1 MTDPADTLAQVRAAS
16 LDTIS
21 KAAKAEF
28 LRERGWRPE
37 GGGKTKKW
45 RSPGGILASSA
56 SVACRLQVLADEA
69 EA

>member
-45 RSPGGILASSA
+45 
-56 SVACRLQVLADEA
+56 
-69 EA
+69 

>member
-21 KAAKAEF
+21 KAA
-28 LRERGWRPE
+28 
-37 GGGKTKKW
+37 KTKKW